1 MLPKRSPC
9 LYDWH
14 FASALTI
21 KANFLEVNNVTI
33 SLILML
39 IIRYSSQKGRLTS
52 RKSALG
58 NEKHT
63 PLFRFAINEW
73 NALVSINMKEGRKVL
88 DGSK

>member
-1 MLPKRSPC
+1 MIGILRQ
-9 LYDWH
+9 L
-14 FASALTI
+14 LTI

-63 PLFRFAINEW
+63 PLFRFAIKEW
-73 NALVSINMKEGRKVL
+73 YALMFTYKLEGR
-88 DGSK
+88 